1 MTNPHIYIYLYVTH
15 WCNSTKEGKKSKK
28 INEKPKKFEYRE
40 KMFYYSNTMPHTR
53 YLCSESSPE
62 IPQMKLC

>member
-1 MTNPHIYIYLYVTH
+1 MFIL
-15 WCNSTKEGKKSKK
+15 NSELTVGEGERLRKV
-28 INEKPKKFEYRE
+28 NEKPKKLEYRG
-40 KMFYYSNTMPHTR
+40 KMLHYSNTTPHTR